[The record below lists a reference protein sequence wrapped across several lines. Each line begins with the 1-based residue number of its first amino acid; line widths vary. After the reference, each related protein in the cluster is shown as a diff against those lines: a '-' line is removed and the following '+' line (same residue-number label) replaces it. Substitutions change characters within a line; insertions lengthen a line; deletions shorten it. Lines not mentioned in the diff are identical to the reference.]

1 MNSEIIKLME
11 TPEFCEK
18 LIKAESEA
26 EAKELFKQYGIDI
39 KPEDFDSLRQ
49 LMSSLESE
57 LKKLSTEQLQAIS
70 GGADDGQANNA
81 DPSKKDEKDEK
92 SKGLTFRRLLR
103 RADKMI
109 KTFGPSVK
117 SGVETVTGQ
126 LDKNRDASIRRSQ
139 IIQDGETK
147 RHAQTMNTIS
157 GAVVTVALTGT
168 LAGAIYFGWDSI
180 KGWWNRT

>member
-1 MNSEIIKLME
+1 MKGA
-11 TPEFCEK
+11 FC
-18 LIKAESEA
+18 
-26 EAKELFKQYGIDI
+26 YGGCGKTD
-39 KPEDFDSLRQ
+39 E
-49 LMSSLESE
+49 
-57 LKKLSTEQLQAIS
+57 
-70 GGADDGQANNA
+70 
-81 DPSKKDEKDEK
+81 KDEKDEK

>member
-11 TPEFCEK
+11 DREFCEK

-26 EAKELFKQYGIDI
+26 EVKELFKQYGIDI
-39 KPEDFDSLRQ
+39 TSEDFDSLRQ
-49 LMSSLESE
+49 LMLSLESE

-81 DPSKKDEKDEK
+81 DPSKKDEK
-92 SKGLTFRRLLR
+92 SKGFTFRRFLR

-168 LAGAIYFGWDSI
+168 LAGAIYFGWNSI